1 MGTTHE
7 SGLEQLAAEALP
19 LVGAGR
25 ALLLQV
31 AHPAVGRAVAEHS
44 DFANR
49 VMDRLH
55 STMTFVYASVFA
67 TPEQF
72 AVVRRSVN
80 RAHAPVRAEA
90 TEASPGYSA
99 FDPELQLWVAATL
112 YGTMVDLHDRVFGPL
127 PAGQAEEVYRA
138 FTRTGLNLQVP
149 PERWPPSRDA
159 FTDYWDGMVAQL
171 RVTDATRAVARQILY
186 PHAVPLWL
194 RAFLPD
200 VRLAT
205 AGLLPDSVRQQFG
218 LPWDARRAR
227 AFDRWMRRLGAVYPH
242 IPLRLRHAP
251 RDVYLRRL
259 RRSAAREAASAVR
272 PAPEH
277 PAEAQN

>member
-1 MGTTHE
+1 MGKTQAT
-7 SGLEQLAAEALP
+7 GLEKLAAEALP
-19 LVGAGR
+19 LAGAGR
-25 ALLLQV
+25 ALLLQI

-72 AVVRRSVN
+72 AVVRRAVN

-90 TEASPGYSA
+90 VGSTPGYNA

-112 YGTMVDLHDRVFGPL
+112 YRTMTDLHERVFGPL
-127 PAGQAEEVYRA
+127 PTAVAEEVYRS

-149 PERWPPSRDA
+149 PERWPPSLEA
-159 FTDYWDGMVAQL
+159 FGDYWDGMVATL
-171 RVTDATRAVARQILY
+171 HVTEATRAVAAQILY
-186 PHAVPLWL
+186 PRAVPLWL

-200 VRLAT
+200 VRLVT
-205 AGLLPDSVRQQFG
+205 AGLLPDPVRRQFG
-218 LPWDARRAR
+218 LPWDAHRQRR
-227 AFDRWMRRLGAVYPH
+227 FERWMRRLALVYPRL
-242 IPLRLRHAP
+242 PLRLRQAP
-251 RDVYLRRL
+251 RDMYLRRL
-259 RRSAAREAASAVR
+259 QRAA
-272 PAPEH
+272 
-277 PAEAQN
+277 AEDG